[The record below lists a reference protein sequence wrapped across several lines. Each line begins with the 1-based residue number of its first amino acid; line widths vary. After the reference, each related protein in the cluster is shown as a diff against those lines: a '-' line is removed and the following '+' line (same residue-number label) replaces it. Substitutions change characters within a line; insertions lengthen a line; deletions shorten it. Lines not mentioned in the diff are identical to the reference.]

1 MIFEVAV
8 GSGYC
13 CKVQLS
19 VLCSGDC
26 VVDRVLVIQRL
37 MMLVLIDFVLQ

>member
-13 CKVQLS
+13 CRVLLS
-19 VLCSGDC
+19 VLCFGFSGS
-26 VVDRVLVIQRL
+26 VLVDSE
-37 MMLVLIDFVLQ
+37 IDDAGIS

>member
-13 CKVQLS
+13 CRVLLS
-19 VLCSGDC
+19 ILCSGFSGS
-26 VVDRVLVIQRL
+26 VLGDSK
-37 MMLVLIDFVLQ
+37 IDDEGIS